1 MREYAAPP
9 IARASPW
16 KRLTDPV
23 VAHAEQRPDAPQFA
37 VRVPGDGDN
46 GPRWEDLGNAA
57 FRTRVE
63 EVARGLLDAGVEVA
77 DRVALLARTR
87 LEWTVVDYAI
97 WWVGGVSV
105 PVYATSSD
113 EQIAWILS
121 DSGCRFAVV
130 EDASYAARVA
140 ELRTS
145 APALE
150 RVWVIDET
158 GVTDGSTVRDLVEG
172 GEGVDP
178 VSLEERRT
186 SIGREDVA
194 TLIYTSGTTGQ
205 PKGCVLTHANFLD
218 GCEATA
224 AELHDLFGAD
234 GAATLLVLPL
244 AHVFARI
251 IQVGAVSRG
260 VRLGHAPDPRRF
272 LDDVATF
279 GPTFVLG
286 VPRVFEIAFTQLS
299 QEAAAGGRA
308 RGFERAV
315 EIAISHSR
323 SQDRPGRVLSARH
336 AYYDR
341 TVYRRIRE
349 ALGGACAFGISG
361 GAPLGDRLSHFFR
374 GAGVPILEGYGLTE
388 TTGASTVNT
397 PDNHRIGTV
406 GRPLPGTAARIDESG
421 ELLLRGPHVMRG
433 YWNHGDIESVTDDRG
448 WLATGDL
455 AEIDVEGFVRVIG
468 RAKEMI
474 VTAGGKTVS
483 PGHLEERI
491 RASALISQ
499 CLVVG
504 DGQPYV
510 GALITLDPDAYDT
523 WARTH
528 GKGPLRS
535 HTQDADLRAEIQK
548 VVDKA
553 NATVSQ
559 AESIRRFEIL
569 AVDWT
574 EDSGALTAS
583 RKLRRNVVV
592 REFRREIRALFERSS
607 SDHRGLLLRC
617 LWCARRLGFNMSNL
631 LTRTGLMRN
640 SLGGQVVHRHG
651 TDAQGFGTFD
661 NEKNQVFD

>member
-9 IARASPW
+9 IPQASPW
-16 KRLTDPV
+16 SRLTDPV
-23 VAHAEQRPDAPQFA
+23 VAHAEQQPEAPQFA
-37 VRVPGDGDN
+37 LRVASGDED
-46 GPRWEDLGNAA
+46 GPRWEDVDNAA

-63 EVARGLLDAGVEVA
+63 EVARGLLAAGLRVA

-113 EQIAWILS
+113 EQVAWILS

-140 ELRTS
+140 GMRAS
-145 APALE
+145 APDLE
-150 RVWVIDET
+150 QVWVIDEA
-158 GVTDGSTVRDLVEG
+158 GASDASTLRDLVER
-172 GEGVDP
+172 GEDVGVDD
-178 VSLEERRT
+178 LEHRRT
-186 SIGREDVA
+186 AVGRDDVA

-224 AELHDLFGAD
+224 TELDELFGAE

-251 IQVGAVSRG
+251 IQVGAVNRG

-272 LDDVATF
+272 LADVATF
-279 GPTFVLG
+279 RPTFVLG
-286 VPRVFEIAFTQLS
+286 VPRVFENAFTQLS
-299 QEAAAGGRA
+299 QEAAASGRA

-315 EIAISHSR
+315 EVAIAHSR
-323 SQDRPGRVLSARH
+323 SEGRPGRVLGARH
-336 AYYDR
+336 SYYDR

-397 PDNHRIGTV
+397 PDNHRVGTV
-406 GRPLPGTAARIDESG
+406 GRPLPGTAARIDENG

-433 YWNHGDIESVTDDRG
+433 YWSHGDVEPVTDDRG

-455 AEIDVEGFVRVIG
+455 AEIDAEGFVRVTG

-474 VTAGGKTVS
+474 VTAGGKNVS

-491 RASALISQ
+491 RSGALVSQ

-504 DGQPYV
+504 DGQPFV
-510 GALITLDPDAYDT
+510 GALITLDPDAYGA
-523 WARTH
+523 WAKSR

-569 AVDWT
+569 AADWT

-592 REFRREIRALFERSS
+592 REFRREIRELF
-607 SDHRGLLLRC
+607 
-617 LWCARRLGFNMSNL
+617 
-631 LTRTGLMRN
+631 
-640 SLGGQVVHRHG
+640 Q
-651 TDAQGFGTFD
+651 
-661 NEKNQVFD
+661 

>member
-9 IARASPW
+9 IPRPSRW
-16 KRLTDPV
+16 SRLTDPV
-23 VAHAEQRPDAPQFA
+23 VTHAEQEPGAPQFA
-37 VRVPGDGDN
+37 LRVTDEGEG
-46 GPRWEDLGNAA
+46 GPRWEDVSNAE

-63 EVARGLLDAGVEVA
+63 EVARGLLAAGLQVA

-113 EQIAWILS
+113 EQISWILS

-130 EDASYAARVA
+130 EDASYATRVA
-140 ELRTS
+140 TLRS
-145 APALE
+145 AAPALE
-150 RVWVIDET
+150 QVWVIDEA
-158 GVTDGSTVRDLVEG
+158 GATDASTLGDLVER
-172 GEGVDP
+172 GEDVDADD
-178 VSLEERRT
+178 LEQRRT
-186 SIGREDVA
+186 SVGRDDVA

-205 PKGCVLTHANFLD
+205 PKGCVLTHGNFLD

-224 AELHDLFGAD
+224 TELDELFDAE

-244 AHVFARI
+244 AHVFARV
-251 IQVGAVSRG
+251 IQVGAVNRSI
-260 VRLGHAPDPRRF
+260 RLGHAPDPRRF
-272 LDDVATF
+272 LGDVATF
-279 GPTFVLG
+279 RPTFVLG
-286 VPRVFEIAFTQLS
+286 VPRVFENAFTQLS
-299 QEAAAGGRA
+299 QEAAAAGRA

-315 EIAISHSR
+315 ETAIAHSR
-323 SQDRPGRVLSARH
+323 SAGRPGRVLSARH

-341 TVYRRIRE
+341 TVYRRIRD

-397 PDNHRIGTV
+397 PDNHRVGTV
-406 GRPLPGTAARIDESG
+406 GRPLPGTAARIDDNG

-433 YWNHGDIESVTDDRG
+433 YWHDGEIEPVTDDRG
-448 WLATGDL
+448 WFATGDL
-455 AEIDVEGFVRVIG
+455 AEIDAEGFVRVTG

-474 VTAGGKTVS
+474 VTAGGKNVS

-491 RASALISQ
+491 RSGALVSQ

-504 DGQPYV
+504 DGQPFV
-510 GALITLDPDAYDT
+510 GALITLDPDAYAA
-523 WARTH
+523 WAKTH
-528 GKGPLRS
+528 GKGSLRS
-535 HTQDADLRAEIQK
+535 HTQDPDLRAEIQK

-559 AESIRRFEIL
+559 AEWIRRFEIL

-592 REFRREIRALFERSS
+592 REFRREIRELFR
-607 SDHRGLLLRC
+607 
-617 LWCARRLGFNMSNL
+617 
-631 LTRTGLMRN
+631 
-640 SLGGQVVHRHG
+640 
-651 TDAQGFGTFD
+651 
-661 NEKNQVFD
+661 